1 MCNFSQSFADESKG
15 RFHHGKSSDASV
27 ESSTLHLSCWVATVA
42 GMTSS
47 AQPTPD
53 PTDAELAAEEQALQ
67 FALFSNADAFALGSE
82 LVRIGVAERLAI
94 TIDIRRG
101 TQQLFHA
108 ALEGTSPDNDAWIER
123 KVRAVYRFNM
133 SSFRL
138 GCQLRAAGRSIT
150 QAYLLDESE
159 YAAHGGA
166 FPIAIHGSGI
176 IGVLTV
182 SGLPQRDD
190 HALVVRVLTEWI
202 GRAKK

>member
-1 MCNFSQSFADESKG
+1 M
-15 RFHHGKSSDASV
+15 
-27 ESSTLHLSCWVATVA
+27 ATVA
-42 GMTSS
+42 SMTSP
-47 AQPTPD
+47 AHPVD
-53 PTDAELAAEEQALQ
+53 PTDAELAAQEQALV
-67 FALFSNADAFALGSE
+67 LDRFSNADAFALGNE
-82 LVRIGVAERLAI
+82 LVRIGTAEGLAI

-108 ALEGTSPDNDAWIER
+108 ALEGTSADNDAWVER

-138 GCQLRAAGRSIT
+138 GCQLRAAGRSLL

-166 FPIAIHGSGI
+166 FPIAIRNSGI

-190 HALVVRVLTEWI
+190 HALVVRALTEWVSHE
-202 GRAKK
+202 KK